1 MRSVNRIIKIMFL
14 VNFDWMNSLSESLVS
29 TAAIL
34 TTVLSVSGTCL
45 AEFLYREKYNMWHIG
60 RSYHSQYLYNLTG
73 ADKIEL
79 EATTTRTTGDGRDGD
94 GDDVLS
100 HVAENFYKFHV
111 LGLLLLQ
118 SIYIVLQWRQNLYTT
133 QRSLIGETGID
144 VK

>member
-14 VNFDWMNSLSESLVS
+14 VNFDWINSLSESLVS

-34 TTVLSVSGTCL
+34 TMVLSVTGTCL

-79 EATTTRTTGDGRDGD
+79 EATTTRTTGDDVDGD
-94 GDDVLS
+94 GDG
-100 HVAENFYKFHV
+100 NGGGGG
-111 LGLLLLQ
+111 GL
-118 SIYIVLQWRQNLYTT
+118 
-133 QRSLIGETGID
+133 
-144 VK
+144 

>member
-79 EATTTRTTGDGRDGD
+79 EATTTRTTGDGDGD
-94 GDDVLS
+94 GGDVLS
-100 HVAENFYKFHV
+100 NFM
-111 LGLLLLQ
+111 
-118 SIYIVLQWRQNLYTT
+118 W
-133 QRSLIGETGID
+133 QRISTSSTCSVCCSSRVSTSSSSASGDRTSTLHRGPS
-144 VK
+144 